1 MLLKECY
8 DSFGGSYEDVK
19 SRISSDA
26 IIQKFAL
33 RFLSEPSF
41 DNLKVSLADENYE
54 EAFRAAHS
62 LKGVCANLSFM
73 KLGASSSELTEEL
86 RGKNAQSVDKDLCM
100 KLLEKVTEDYNE
112 VIAALKKLE
121 QA

>member
-19 SRISSDA
+19 SRIPSDA
-26 IIQKFAL
+26 MIQKFVL
-33 RFLSEPSF
+33 KFLAEPSF
-41 DNLKVSLADENYE
+41 DNLKVSLADEKYE

-73 KLGASSSELTEEL
+73 KLCASSSELTEAL
-86 RGKNAQSVDKDLCM
+86 RGKSALSVDKDLCM

-112 VIAALKKLE
+112 VIATLKKLE